1 MKSPV
6 SKRCNSMWPMQLF
19 LFCVGSVS
27 CLLAQGTGAQDN
39 QAKLPATTSSVS
51 TPTLKVTTRMVTLQV
66 SARDAKGK
74 AVNGLT
80 AADFQVFEQVLPKK
94 EQRPQRIASFQAVN
108 VVAIAA
114 EDKGSVQLP
123 AGVYSN
129 LVTMQKVAVPP
140 TILLMDGLNTSVAA
154 QMQVHRQ
161 MVKLLASIPADIPV
175 AVFLL
180 DRNLHMLQNFSTD
193 RTLLRAAV
201 DQALSL
207 SGQEL
212 NPTDV
217 RADPDSLSRLVED
230 NPPPAPPSPPAGGSG
245 SVGAELQQIRTS
257 AVAEQVQQLQHFE
270 REASTS
276 LITIR
281 VQTTL
286 DAFRSIARHV
296 AGYPGRK
303 NLLWVASSFPLAIFP
318 DSDFKFAGMGE
329 FQDKFATLANLL
341 ADAKIAVYPMDPA
354 GLESQSFFD
363 ASSRPS
369 GRVAAVGTQTSAT
382 MMREEDTRASNQL
395 TMRQLAEQTG
405 GRVCVNNNDLSDCVK
420 KAVDDGTTY
429 YEIAYY
435 PDSAEWKGE
444 FHRINV
450 KTKQAGVHL
459 AFREGYYAH
468 ATPSAESE
476 GSKKFQS
483 ELQEA
488 ACRDLLTSTDILL
501 MAQSIAAESPNQ
513 AKYFLAMDTK
523 QLAFAPTAAGHQLS
537 LIVAAC
543 SVNKEGTPIQYL
555 QQPTDMTLNDQQYN
569 GLMAQHG
576 FTRTFEFVP
585 APGTVRIRLLIRDNA
600 TGKMGSVDMPYQPP
614 PVAQAAPAG
623 CAGSGPCSATAP
635 K

>member
-1 MKSPV
+1 MSA
-6 SKRCNSMWPMQLF
+6 MQL
-19 LFCVGSVS
+19 LVIVVGSVS
-27 CLLAQGTGAQDN
+27 CLFGQNSGAPDA
-39 QAKLPATTSSVS
+39 AKAAPSSSPV
-51 TPTLKVTTRMVTLQV
+51 PTLKVTTRMVTLQV
-66 SARDAKGK
+66 SVHDAKGK

-80 AADFQVFEQVLPKK
+80 AEDFQVLEQVPPKK
-94 EQRPQRIASFQAVN
+94 EQRQQRIASFQAVN
-108 VVAIAA
+108 VASMAA
-114 EDKGSVQLP
+114 ADKGSVQLP

-180 DRNLHMLQNFSTD
+180 DRNLHLLQNFSTD

-230 NPPPAPPSPPAGGSG
+230 NPPPAPPSPPTGGSG
-245 SVGAELQQIRTS
+245 VVGAELQQTRNS
-257 AVAEQVQQLQHFE
+257 AIAQQVQQLQNFE

-329 FQDKFATLANLL
+329 FQDKFQALANIL
-341 ADAKIAVYPMDPA
+341 ADSKIAVYPMDPA
-354 GLESQSFFD
+354 GLESQTFFD

-369 GRVAAVGTQTSAT
+369 GRIASVGTQTSAA

-429 YEIAYY
+429 YELAYY
-435 PDSAEWKGE
+435 PDAAEWKGE
-444 FHRINV
+444 FHRIIV
-450 KTKQAGVHL
+450 KTKQSGLHL

-468 ATPSAESE
+468 ATPSAGPE
-476 GSKKFQS
+476 GSKKSQS

-501 MAQSIAAESPNQ
+501 MAQSIAAEAPNQ

-523 QLAFAPTAAGHQLS
+523 QLVFTPTTGGRQLS
-537 LIVAAC
+537 IIVAAC

-555 QQPTDMTLNDQQYN
+555 QQPTDMTLNDQQYS

-576 FTRTFEFVP
+576 FTRTFEFAP
-585 APGTVRIRLLIRDNA
+585 SPGTVRIRLLVRDNA
-600 TGKMGSVDMPYQPP
+600 TGKLGSVDMPYQPA
-614 PVAQAAPAG
+614 PVAKVAPAG
-623 CAGSGPCSATAP
+623 CDGPGPCPAAAP